1 MVGVG
6 GVHALQVSP
15 GEFWIGV
22 TNFSAQLSFYL
33 QTVCDFLRLPSPR
46 WLGRTWRQLD
56 LLSVS

>member
-1 MVGVG
+1 MHV
-6 GVHALQVSP
+6 LQVSP

-56 LLSVS
+56 LLSVP